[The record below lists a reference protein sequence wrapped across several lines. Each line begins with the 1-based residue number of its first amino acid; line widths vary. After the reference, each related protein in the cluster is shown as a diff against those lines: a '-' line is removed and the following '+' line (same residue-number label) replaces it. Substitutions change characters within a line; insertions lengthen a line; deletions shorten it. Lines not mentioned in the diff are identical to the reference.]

1 MLRLIPQIGI
11 VMSSDKDLARM
22 REGAEFLVML
32 GIPFEMTALS
42 PYRVPDQV
50 REYGVGAE
58 AAGYEVIMAGSGGT
72 NELACMIA
80 SYTTLPVIGIP
91 LREQEDVSVSKE
103 LAALLS
109 TLETPPGIPVATVG
123 FNDVVNAACLAA
135 QILGVKDRRV
145 RSKLEEYRDRRRKD
159 AHEKAQNVRNAA
171 AEIMSKLSQ

>member
-1 MLRLIPQIGI
+1 MQRLIPQIGI
-11 VMSSDKDLARM
+11 VMSSDKDLPRM
-22 REGAEFLVML
+22 REGAEFLHSMS
-32 GIPFEMTALS
+32 IPFEMTALS

-80 SYTTLPVIGIP
+80 SYTNLPVIGIP

-123 FNDVVNAACLAA
+123 FNDVVNAAVLAA

-145 RSKLEEYRDRRRKD
+145 RAKLQEYRERRRKE
-159 AHEKAQNVRNAA
+159 AYEKALVVQKAA
-171 AEIMSKLSQ
+171 AEITGRGL

>member
-1 MLRLIPQIGI
+1 MQRLIPQIGI
-11 VMSSDKDLARM
+11 VMSSDKDLPRM
-22 REGAEFLVML
+22 REAAEFLSLL

-50 REYGVGAE
+50 RDYGVGAE
-58 AAGYEVIMAGSGGT
+58 SAGYEVIIAGSGGT

-91 LREQEDVSVSKE
+91 LREQDDISVSKE

-135 QILGVKDRRV
+135 QILGVEDRRV
-145 RSKLEEYRDRRRKD
+145 RSRLDDFRKQRREEAR
-159 AHEKAQNVRNAA
+159 EKAQNVQKAA
-171 AEIMSKLSQ
+171 ADIMARLRQ